1 MQQNQIIQLKV
12 SPKFKKSLQSLAES
26 RGLPL
31 STYIK
36 FILAEQLKSDPLWNS
51 LELST
56 NRQSQIDS
64 FLSELKK

>member
-12 SPKFKKSLQSLAES
+12 SSKFKKSLQQLAES

-36 FILAEQLKSDPLWNS
+36 FSLIEQLKSDPLWNQ
-51 LELST
+51 LEQSST
-56 NRQSQIDS
+56 RQTQVEEFIE
-64 FLSELKK
+64 LLKK